1 MRLSPPQHHR
11 LAVAAGQL
19 VHLERRLDAWQDAA
33 RREQL
38 RERHACVGHLED
50 SLRVEDRR
58 GHVVGR
64 ALGLGSGSG
73 SAWAMDVACG
83 RGGTPRLGSGSGSAW
98 AMDVACGRGGTPWL
112 GSGSGSACA
121 MDGRGRPPR
130 LRTRPWVRVWV
141 WIYIEQALPVRAA
154 MLLRGLDPNST
165 EARVDGRG
173 RLIASGDALARLPD
187 VLDDLLKIFLGL
199 GRQPV
204 AARSR
209 AGTLA
214 VVGCHRRWLG
224 CVLGAGS

>member
-83 RGGTPRLGSGSGSAW
+83 RGGTP
-98 AMDVACGRGGTPWL
+98 WL

-141 WIYIEQALPVRAA
+141 WIYLEQALPVRAA

>member
-83 RGGTPRLGSGSGSAW
+83 RGGTP
-98 AMDVACGRGGTPWL
+98 WL

-154 MLLRGLDPNST
+154 MPLRGLDPNST

>member
-64 ALGLGSGSG
+64 ALG
-73 SAWAMDVACG
+73 
-83 RGGTPRLGSGSGSAW
+83 LGSGSGSAW